1 MAKKTIILNLDE
13 NQIKLI
19 EETLTKAQL
28 EACKE
33 HEKAKVES
41 NVSSN
46 EETLTKF
53 LSIENV
59 IQQIFDQTFEDK
71 TN

>member
-1 MAKKTIILNLDE
+1 MAKKTIVLNLDE
-13 NQIKLI
+13 NQIKLM
-19 EETLTKAQL
+19 EEALTKAQL

-33 HEKAKVES
+33 HKKAKVES
-41 NVSSN
+41 NVLSN

>member
-1 MAKKTIILNLDE
+1 MAKNTIVLNLDE
-13 NQIKLI
+13 NQIKLM
-19 EETLTKAQL
+19 EEALTKAQL
-28 EACKE
+28 EVCKE

>member
-1 MAKKTIILNLDE
+1 MAKKTIVLNLDE
-13 NQIKLI
+13 NQIKLM
-19 EETLTKAQL
+19 EEALTKTQL

-33 HEKAKVES
+33 HEKAKAES

>member
-1 MAKKTIILNLDE
+1 MAKKTITLNLDD
-13 NQIKLI
+13 NQIKLM
-19 EETLTKAQL
+19 EEALTKAQL

-33 HEKAKVES
+33 HEKAKAEN

-46 EETLTKF
+46 EETLANF
-53 LSIENV
+53 LSIEDV
-59 IQQIFDQTFEDK
+59 IQQLFDQTFEDK